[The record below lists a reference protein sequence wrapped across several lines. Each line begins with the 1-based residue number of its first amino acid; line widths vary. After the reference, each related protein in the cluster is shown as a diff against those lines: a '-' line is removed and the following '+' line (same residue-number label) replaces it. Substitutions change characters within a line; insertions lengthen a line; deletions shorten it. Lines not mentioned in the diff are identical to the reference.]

1 MEIIVVYVCTCVNLT
16 VSNGPKE
23 QLGVGEGAGGSEDF
37 ESWRS
42 QQQQQPGTASHN
54 AYGAT
59 APITSTTDLYGMS
72 TAAGNYRMSYPL
84 KTLNLKTI
92 FFIPYCQYIC
102 IMQ

>member
-1 MEIIVVYVCTCVNLT
+1 MHCLVML

-42 QQQQQPGTASHN
+42 QQQQQQAGTAQSHN

-59 APITSTTDLYGMS
+59 APISSTTDLYGMS
-72 TAAGNYRMSYPL
+72 TAAAGL
-84 KTLNLKTI
+84 
-92 FFIPYCQYIC
+92 
-102 IMQ
+102 

>member
-1 MEIIVVYVCTCVNLT
+1 M
-16 VSNGPKE
+16 SNGPKE

-59 APITSTTDLYGMS
+59 APISSTTDLYGMS
-72 TAAGNYRMSYPL
+72 TAAGMSTAPSISYVPP
-84 KTLNLKTI
+84 KEE
-92 FFIPYCQYIC
+92 F
-102 IMQ
+102 